1 MAFGRPDARAPGRRH
16 HPHSDFS
23 VASSMSTERPVDALG
38 TTPVARPIG
47 MERLA
52 GSSSLLCLALVLL
65 TLPAGCATVNAQAPL
80 GGAFRCDPT
89 GELEDRRACD
99 GR

>member
-1 MAFGRPDARAPGRRH
+1 MR
-16 HPHSDFS
+16 
-23 VASSMSTERPVDALG
+23 TERLVDALAP
-38 TTPVARPIG
+38 TPAARPIG

-52 GSSSLLCLALVLL
+52 GFSSLLCLALVLL
-65 TLPAGCATVNAQAPL
+65 TLPAGCATVNTQAPF
-80 GGAFRCDPT
+80 GSAFRCDPN